1 MSNDGK
7 ISDGALWA
15 TEYRRQYTA
24 VRAALRSLQLQAEHR
39 SSGRISNAVKAL
51 SHEFEMVTAA
61 FKALNTPAPQET
73 APNPNGDYIPATDR
87 RPYGRREFLQELKG
101 DR

>member
-1 MSNDGK
+1 MGRDPKLNDGT
-7 ISDGALWA
+7 LWA
-15 TEYRRQYTA
+15 TEYRRQFSA

-39 SSGRISNAVKAL
+39 SRGRTSNAVKAL

-61 FKALNTPAPQET
+61 FKALNTPKPQET
-73 APNPNGDYIPATDR
+73 TPNPNGDYIPATER